1 MTKVAIV
8 EDSRSTRQSLEAVI
22 NLSAD
27 YRCVCACASAED
39 ALREL
44 PRHQP
49 EIVLMDINLPG
60 MSGVKCVAQLKNLLP
75 QVRVIMITVYRNP
88 EMVFGALRAG
98 ACGYL
103 LKRSSPDQ
111 VLSAIREAQEGGAP
125 MTGEIAR
132 QVIAYFQSQ
141 TRVEDEV
148 ETLTAREQEVL
159 ELLAK
164 GYSNKEIAARL
175 SVSVAAIRWHLT
187 HIYQKLHVQSR
198 TQAVSKFRPQA

>member
-22 NLSAD
+22 NLSPD
-27 YRCVCACASAED
+27 YRCVCACASAEE

-44 PRHQP
+44 PKHQP
-49 EIVLMDINLPG
+49 EIVLMDIHMPG
-60 MSGVKCVAQLKNLLP
+60 MSGVKCVPLLKNLLP
-75 QVRVIMITVYRNP
+75 QARVIMITVYRNP
-88 EMVFGALRAG
+88 DLIFGALRAG

-132 QVIAYFQSQ
+132 QVIAYFQNQ
-141 TRVEDEV
+141 TVAECEV
-148 ETLTAREQEVL
+148 EKLTSREREVL
-159 ELLAK
+159 EFLAK

-175 SVSVAAIRWHLT
+175 SVSVPAIRWHLT

-198 TQAVSKFRPQA
+198 TQAVSKYRQA

>member
-88 EMVFGALRAG
+88 EMIFGALRAG

-111 VLSAIREAQEGGAP
+111 VLNAIREAQEGGAP

-132 QVIAYFQSQ
+132 QVITYFQSQ

>member
-8 EDSRSTRQSLEAVI
+8 EDSRSTREGLEAVV
-22 NLSAD
+22 NLSPD
-27 YRCVCACASAED
+27 YQCVCACASAEE
-39 ALREL
+39 ALRDL

-49 EIVLMDINLPG
+49 EIVLMDIHLPG
-60 MSGVKCVAQLKNLLP
+60 MSGVKCVAALKNLLP
-75 QVRVIMITVYRNP
+75 EVRVIMITVYRNP
-88 EMVFGALRAG
+88 DLIFGALRAG

-103 LKRSSPDQ
+103 LKRSSPDE
-111 VLSAIREAQEGGAP
+111 VLNAIREAQEGGAP

-141 TRVEDEV
+141 AHVTNEV
-148 ETLTAREQEVL
+148 EKLTVREREVL
-159 ELLAK
+159 EFLAK

-175 SVSVAAIRWHLT
+175 SVSVPAIRWHLT